1 MMNLCIPTGNSKK
14 GVVLYRNADVLLRS
28 SQLEDCA
35 YSFIIVCK
43 VSVHVTTNA
52 AIVTDILLLF
62 LLNDNTFSRL
72 HVRLSFPSRTVRV
85 GSYRPDS
92 RIPLTW

>member
-1 MMNLCIPTGNSKK
+1 MLMFCSEAHSLKTVHIPSS
-14 GVVLYRNADVLLRS
+14 LYAR
-28 SQLEDCA
+28 
-35 YSFIIVCK
+35 
-43 VSVHVTTNA
+43 SVHVTTNA